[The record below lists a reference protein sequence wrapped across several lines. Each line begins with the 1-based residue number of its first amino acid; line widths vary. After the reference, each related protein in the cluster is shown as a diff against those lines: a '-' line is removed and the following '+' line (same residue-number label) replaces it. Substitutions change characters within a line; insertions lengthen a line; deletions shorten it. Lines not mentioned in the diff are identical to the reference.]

1 MLSDDA
7 HFEGQNRPSLFQRAV
22 KRLAGLSRA
31 RFMIGYSLAAVLTV
45 LAVSLTSAAPGSG
58 PIGPA
63 SRVVLA
69 LLIGN
74 LLLILGL
81 VAVMGWRVWRLV
93 ARSSDA
99 GSRLHLRFVALFAAA
114 AVAPAVIVAIFFGLL
129 VNQGVDN
136 WFNMRVRTAVENGAA
151 FANAYLNEQ
160 QRYIQSEMGGLASDL
175 NAVSGKL
182 AESPVAYSNYL
193 QAQATFRAFP
203 AVYVIDHQGR
213 ILARAESSNAPPY
226 LAPPPQTMA
235 SADNGEIVMRPFA
248 SENLFR
254 AVYRLKAYDDAYL
267 YTARYVERGLMQRL
281 FQSNQSVIDYR
292 DAESNRARIKTVFAL
307 SYGETVLLVL
317 VGAVWL
323 GMAAASAISSP
334 IAALVKAAD
343 QVAGGDLS
351 ARVDLGKAPAEIEV
365 LSQAFNRMTK
375 DLGDQQTALKAAS
388 LDAENRRQFI
398 ETVLSGVSAGVI
410 GLDASGAISAANLQ
424 AMRFL
429 ELDPDAG
436 LGQALD
442 TIVPEFLPVRSTA
455 KDMRGEA
462 EQEIDLERG
471 TQTLRLR
478 VRASSLPEGG
488 MVLTFDDITR
498 LVAAQRNAAW
508 RDVARRIAHEI
519 KNPLTP
525 IQLSAERLR
534 RKYRGEITSDLET
547 FDRCTE
553 TIIRQ
558 VGDIGRMVDEFS
570 GFARMPAPQFSQC
583 DASELLSQAV
593 FAQRVADPETAI
605 ALQAP
610 PGPVM
615 LVCDSRMIGQSL
627 TNLLKNAGEAIAAR
641 RQDEPGLA
649 GKIVA
654 RLVLEDEAL
663 SFEIED
669 NGIGLPS
676 KDRDRLTEP
685 YVTTREKGT
694 GLGLAIVKRVMEE
707 HGGLL
712 ILGDAAQLPGA
723 CTELKFIYASAPQI
737 VTSQTFERG
746 SRGS

>member
-1 MLSDDA
+1 MLSA
-7 HFEGQNRPSLFQRAV
+7 NPPAEPSDQVPLFG
-22 KRLAGLSRA
+22 RLIRRLRSLGRA
-31 RFMIGYSLAAVLTV
+31 RFAIGYGLAAILTV

-63 SRVVLA
+63 SRIVLA
-69 LLIGN
+69 LLIAN
-74 LLLILGL
+74 FLLILGL
-81 VAVMGWRVWRLV
+81 VAVMAWRVWTLV
-93 ARSSDA
+93 AQSKDA

-136 WFNMRVRTAVENGAA
+136 WFNLRVRTAVENGAA

-175 NAVSGKL
+175 NAVANRL
-182 AESPVAYSNYL
+182 TESPVAYSNYL

-213 ILARAESSNAPPY
+213 ILARAESPNAPPY
-226 LAPPPQTMA
+226 LAPPPQTMNA
-235 SADNGEIVMRPFA
+235 ADQGEIVMRPFA

-254 AVYRLKAYDDAYL
+254 AVYRLKGYDDAYL

-281 FQSNQSVIDYR
+281 FQSSQSVIDYR
-292 DAESNRARIKTVFAL
+292 DAESNRSRVKTVFAL
-307 SYGETVLLVL
+307 SYGQTVLLVL

-323 GMAAASAISSP
+323 GMTAASAISSP
-334 IAALVKAAD
+334 IGALVQAAD
-343 QVAGGDLS
+343 RVAGGDLS
-351 ARVDLGKAPAEIEV
+351 ARVTLGKAPIEIEV

-375 DLGDQQTALKAAS
+375 DLGDQQAALRDAS
-388 LDAENRRQFI
+388 LDAETRRQFI
-398 ETVLSGVSAGVI
+398 ETVLSGVSAGVV
-410 GLDASGAISAANLQ
+410 GLDASGAISAANLH
-424 AMRFL
+424 AMQLL
-429 ELDPDAG
+429 ELDPTDG

-442 TIVPEFLPVRSTA
+442 AAAPEFLPVRA
-455 KDMRGEA
+455 NALERMGEA
-462 EQEIDLERG
+462 EAEIDLQRS

-478 VRASSLPEGG
+478 VRAASLPEGG

-525 IQLSAERLR
+525 IQLSAERIR
-534 RKYRGEITSDLET
+534 RKYRSEITSDLET

-570 GFARMPAPQFSQC
+570 GFARMPAPQFAQC
-583 DASELLSQAV
+583 DATELLSQAV
-593 FAQRVADPETAI
+593 FAQRVADPDTAI
-605 ALQAP
+605 ALQSP
-610 PGPVM
+610 PGPVP
-615 LVCDSRMIGQSL
+615 LTCDSRMIGQSL

-641 RQDEPGLA
+641 RQDEPSLA
-649 GKIVA
+649 GKITA
-654 RLVLEDEAL
+654 RLVVEAGGL

-669 NGIGLPS
+669 NGIGLPP

-694 GLGLAIVKRVMEE
+694 GLGLAIVKRIMEE
-707 HGGLL
+707 HGGQLVL
-712 ILGDAAQLPGA
+712 SDAAQMPGA
-723 CTELKFIYASAPQI
+723 CTRLRFV
-737 VTSQTFERG
+737 VTDA
-746 SRGS
+746 